1 MTPPHPKGNGFPHQP
16 ALQAQPPILINIS
29 LERKKCQV
37 NPLKMTLCLPRGFC
51 ERHRES
57 FVSGHMCHVQA
68 SLKDI
73 ASSIPEH
80 EQKRI
85 SNVHYVPQFHPFT
98 SE

>member
-1 MTPPHPKGNGFPHQP
+1 M
-16 ALQAQPPILINIS
+16 NIS

-37 NPLKMTLCLPRGFC
+37 NPLKMTLRLPRGFC

-73 ASSIPEH
+73 ASSIPDH
-80 EQKRI
+80 DQKRI
-85 SNVHYVPQFHPFT
+85 SKYTMFSKSIHLPANDNISFFMAA
-98 SE
+98 